1 MARITIGLLYMFCYL
16 PTVKFLSMS
25 SLHKALQ
32 GRDAI
37 WLLNAAISGKISAML
52 KIMG

>member
-1 MARITIGLLYMFCYL
+1 
-16 PTVKFLSMS
+16 MS

-37 WLLNAAISGKISAML
+37 WLLNAAIGGEISGMFR
-52 KIMG
+52 IMG